1 VTSTSHSYL
10 SIFENL
16 QQCPLV
22 PVIVINDIED
32 AAPMGEALHKA
43 GIRIAEITFRTPQ
56 AAQAISEM
64 KAHCPELVVGAGT
77 ILNADQLDTA
87 INAGSD
93 FIVTPGTTPNLLNA
107 LAATTTPI
115 FPGAS
120 TASEVLNLYERGYE
134 YIKFFPAE
142 ASGGTAALKSF
153 GGPIP
158 QVKFMPTGGIDQS
171 NVHQYL
177 ALKNVIAVGGSWM
190 IDANFAAQKNWR
202 EFQKSTE
209 AFVDNIVAKGI

>member
-1 VTSTSHSYL
+1 MTPHNYL

-56 AAQAISEM
+56 AAQAIANM
-64 KAHCPELVVGAGT
+64 KANCPELVVGAGT
-77 ILNADQLDTA
+77 ILTDEQLATA
-87 INAGSD
+87 IDAGSD
-93 FIVTPGTTPNLLNA
+93 FIVTPGTTAKLLDA

-120 TASEVLNLYERGYE
+120 TASEVLNLLEHGYE

-171 NVHQYL
+171 NVKSYL

-190 IDANFAAQKNWR
+190 IDAKCVAEKNWTAL
-202 EFQKSTE
+202 QNSTQICVAE
-209 AFVDNIVAKGI
+209 VAAKGI